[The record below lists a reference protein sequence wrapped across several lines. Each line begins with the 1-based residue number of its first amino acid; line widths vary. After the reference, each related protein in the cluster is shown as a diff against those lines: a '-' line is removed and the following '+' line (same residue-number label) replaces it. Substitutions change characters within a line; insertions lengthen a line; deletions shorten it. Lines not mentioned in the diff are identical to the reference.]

1 MVSARNSKKSKK
13 VNRQRVPIN
22 GKQPAIERPD
32 FSQVPAVPYIW
43 GYARVST
50 VEQSLDMQITA
61 LKAAGCEDKHIL
73 ADKLSGKTAQRQAFK
88 LLLKKLQPGDTLII
102 YAFSRIFRNTKL
114 LLELF
119 DDFKAKKVK
128 LISLTERGIDVNT
141 SHGRM
146 VATML
151 AAVDQNEVDRV
162 RDRTVDGMAERARQG
177 VKFGAPSKVSEVD
190 AKKMAHMRFKTG
202 IRIPA
207 ISAKFKISDAA
218 VYQHTKPYA
227 HLYS

>member
-1 MVSARNSKKSKK
+1 MTRSKKSRKPA
-13 VNRQRVPIN
+13 RPRVTIKAN
-22 GKQPAIERPD
+22 QQAFESPD
-32 FSQVPAVPYIW
+32 FSKVPPVPYIW

-50 VEQSLDMQITA
+50 AEQSLDMQITA
-61 LKAAGCEDKHIL
+61 LKAAGCEDRRL
-73 ADKLSGKTAQRQAFK
+73 LFDKLSGKTAQRLEFK
-88 LLLKKLQPGDTLII
+88 RLLKALQPHDTLII
-102 YAFSRIFRNTKL
+102 YSFSRIFRNTKL

-119 DDFKAKKVK
+119 DDFKAKKIK

-177 VKFGAPSKVSEVD
+177 VKFGAPPKVTPEIA
-190 AKKMAHMRFKTG
+190 AKMRHMRFKT
-202 IRIPA
+202 RIPVPA
-207 ISAKFKISDAA
+207 IATKFKVSEAS
-218 VYQHTKPYA
+218 VYQHTK
-227 HLYS
+227 